1 MASINVGFNPRTNNI
16 TIDGRDI
23 FKITDIRSIF
33 DATTLIGTAD
43 DMKLQQQILNYLDS
57 IKDGTNA
64 IMLQQLNM
72 YPMVNG
78 ISNVN
83 GIWPSFPNDLHLYEN
98 NIKAANIS
106 NISNITWTKLKKRQ
120 ALNPPLPIQNIFRDC
135 GIGADVFIASG
146 FRLFS
151 TFATYIDPAT
161 RAPPDIVWPSVG
173 QTITFSEGIM
183 DLFGLVQSTLTS
195 KTISKTRFDYD
206 IMTHNNHFKN
216 NGVIPDINMGFFEG
230 NTNKNTLLKKAN
242 TSGGTKKAL
251 ISLKEWGDKMQVI
264 MLLIW
269 TKMNAGQTY
278 TMVTCDKV
286 VYTLCML
293 LKVKCIFTGQI
304 NVGNIRKYSIEI
316 YEPSADPIGDAIKRY
331 NSTKSEILSE
341 NKAFISMIN
350 LLKTNPT
357 QSIYIDGVTEPITIK
372 KEFYEKVF
380 TDINNIQTNLLA
392 IPNLTSSTTTNITV
406 IDIEKGTKQLK
417 MEFLL
422 LPFIRKIKNRIKL
435 LRGVNYTLVI
445 RNKQS
450 FDDSKDS
457 FYNIIIRRGFKTQVP
472 IIRRRTLGGGP
483 QKSPSK
489 AKSVDNKFGKI
500 SRQTPNGNI
509 RAVFNITNIPAVFDS
524 NLFNDSDFYDSPID
538 YTDYQL
544 TPVARETV
552 PSDNFINF
560 VKSETTIDLN
570 EELRNQ
576 VRQIA
581 IDNNYGTFFD
591 SIYSSVLISAYIEN
605 GIPLDYTGN
614 IQQQQSQL
622 FGIIATIIYPNTGM
636 LDIQPVVPRGPMIPM
651 IPTYTSPLQ
660 PIGVATGGG
669 KKKKKSKKRKSKK
682 RKSKKRKKRHTKKN
696 TTNK

>member
-1 MASINVGFNPRTNNI
+1 MASIDVSFNPTTNNI
-16 TIDGRDI
+16 TINRGDVFD
-23 FKITDIRSIF
+23 ITDIRSIF
-33 DATTLIGTAD
+33 NNPTIFNNTTITTPD
-43 DMKLQQQILNYLDS
+43 DMKLEQQILNYLDS

-64 IMLQQLNM
+64 NTLQLLNM
-72 YPMVNG
+72 YPMVSG
-78 ISNVN
+78 S
-83 GIWPSFPNDLHLYEN
+83 WPSFSTDLHLYEK

-161 RAPPDIVWPSVG
+161 RAPPNIVWPPIG

-195 KTISKTRFDYD
+195 KTISTTRFDYD

-216 NGVIPDINMGFFEG
+216 NGVSNDINMNFFEG
-230 NTNKNTLLKKAN
+230 NTNKNTLLKQSN
-242 TSGGTKKAL
+242 TTIDIKKAL

-278 TMVTCDKV
+278 TMITCDKV

-304 NVGNIRKYSIEI
+304 NDGNIRKYSIEI
-316 YEPSADPIGDAIKRY
+316 YEPSTDPIGDAIKRY
-331 NSTKSEILSE
+331 NSTKSEIISE
-341 NKAFISMIN
+341 NEAFISMIN
-350 LLKTNPT
+350 LLKTNPN

-372 KEFYEKVF
+372 TDFYAKVY
-380 TDINNIQTNLLA
+380 TDISDIQNNLVA
-392 IPNLTSSTTTNITV
+392 IPDLTSSTTTNITV

-435 LRGVNYTLVI
+435 LRGVNYTSVI
-445 RNKQS
+445 RNKPN
-450 FDDSKDS
+450 FDNSKDS
-457 FYNIIIRRGFKTQVP
+457 FYNIIIRRGLIIKTQVKK
-472 IIRRRTLGGGP
+472 IRRGGGP

-489 AKSVDNKFGKI
+489 TPRHKVNNNKFGKI
-500 SRQTPNGNI
+500 SRQT
-509 RAVFNITNIPAVFDS
+509 NIPAVFYS
-524 NLFNDSDFYDSPID
+524 NLFENSGFDDLPID
-538 YTDYQL
+538 YTDYEL
-544 TPVARETV
+544 TPVARETNQI
-552 PSDNFINF
+552 DQFIDK

-570 EELRNQ
+570 KTLRDQ

-591 SIYSSVLISAYIEN
+591 SIYSSVLMSAYIEN

-614 IQQQQSQL
+614 IQPQQSQL
-622 FGIIATIIYPNTGM
+622 LGIIASNIYPNTGM

-651 IPTYTSPLQ
+651 IPTSINPFQ
-660 PIGVATGGG
+660 PIFVGTGGG
-669 KKKKKSKKRKSKK
+669 KKKRNSKKRKSNKRKSKK

>member
-1 MASINVGFNPRTNNI
+1 MNDILVGFNAGTNNI
-16 TIDGRDI
+16 TINSQDVFDI
-23 FKITDIRSIF
+23 TAIRSIF
-33 DATTLIGTAD
+33 DATTPIGNPD
-43 DMKLQQQILNYLDS
+43 NMKLQQQILNYLDS
-57 IKDGTNA
+57 IKDGTNVN
-64 IMLQQLNM
+64 ILQQLNM
-72 YPMVNG
+72 YPE
-78 ISNVN
+78 VN

-120 ALNPPLPIQNIFRDC
+120 ALTPPLPIQNIFRDC
-135 GIGADVFIASG
+135 GIGADVFIAPG
-146 FRLFS
+146 FKLFS

-161 RAPPDIVWPSVG
+161 RASADIVWPRVG
-173 QTITFSEGIM
+173 QTITFSEKSM
-183 DLFGLVQSTLTS
+183 DLFGLVESTLKS

-242 TSGGTKKAL
+242 TKVDTKKAL

-269 TKMNAGQTY
+269 TKLNVGQTY
-278 TMVTCDKV
+278 TMITCDKV

-316 YEPSADPIGDAIKRY
+316 YEPSTDPIGDAIKRY
-331 NSTKSEILSE
+331 NSTKSEIISE

-350 LLKTNPT
+350 LLKLNPT

-380 TDINNIQTNLLA
+380 TDIYNIQTALVA
-392 IPNLTSSTTTNITV
+392 IPNLTPSTTNTLL
-406 IDIEKGTKQLK
+406 DIEVLTKQLK
-417 MEFLL
+417 MNFLL

-435 LRGVNYTLVI
+435 LRGINYTSII
-445 RNKQS
+445 RNKPS
-450 FDDSKDS
+450 FDNSKDS

-500 SRQTPNGNI
+500 SRQTPNENI
-509 RAVFNITNIPAVFDS
+509 RAVLNITNIPAVFDS
-524 NLFNDSDFYDSPID
+524 NLFNDSDFYDLPIY
-538 YTDYQL
+538 YTDYQV
-544 TPVARETV
+544 TPVDRETD
-552 PSDNFINF
+552 PMNQFIDH

-570 EELRNQ
+570 ETLRNQ

-581 IDNNYGTFFD
+581 INNNYRTFFD

-622 FGIIATIIYPNTGM
+622 FGIIANIIDPNIGM

-651 IPTYTSPLQ
+651 IPTYTTPLQ

-669 KKKKKSKKRKSKK
+669 KKKRKSKKKKSKK
-682 RKSKKRKKRHTKKN
+682 KKN
-696 TTNK
+696 KKKTYQKKHN